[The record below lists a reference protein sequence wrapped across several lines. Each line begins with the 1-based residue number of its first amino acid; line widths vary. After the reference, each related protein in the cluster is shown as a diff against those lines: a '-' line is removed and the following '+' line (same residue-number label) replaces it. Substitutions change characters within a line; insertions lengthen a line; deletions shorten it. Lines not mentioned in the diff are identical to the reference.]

1 MMDGRCR
8 VQKGIWCCH
17 ENVSS
22 LCGNKDFD
30 RKAREELRKYAKVV
44 RRVLVARPAEPSRIF
59 NRRKLRKPPS

>member
-1 MMDGRCR
+1 LR
-8 VQKGIWCCH
+8 
-17 ENVSS
+17 
-22 LCGNKDFD
+22 GNKDFD